1 MTGASAYLE
10 DISCKRGACLDNIF
24 GDQKLTKRRYYKSVP
39 ELRKDDNILPPASE
53 IPKMISNTR
62 KRTVS
67 VGPQSE
73 ADVREYIANREQ
85 KRRESLSSAST
96 ARRPHLNTSNSSPP
110 GAYQKGNSANSS
122 QFNETADGHLS
133 PAPPSTARTGP
144 DVVSRSSSTSSSND
158 SGKEDEMKDRNMF
171 SALEKPRIRY
181 DVEVIT
187 KVVVYAGIAW
197 LAVEGNPLL
206 FGWSGLA

>member
-1 MTGASAYLE
+1 
-10 DISCKRGACLDNIF
+10 
-24 GDQKLTKRRYYKSVP
+24 
-39 ELRKDDNILPPASE
+39 
-53 IPKMISNTR
+53 MISNTR

-85 KRRESLSSAST
+85 KRRESLSSTST
-96 ARRPHLNTSNSSPP
+96 ARQPNGIVPNAH
-110 GAYQKGNSANSS
+110 QQGNSTTSS
-122 QFNETADGHLS
+122 QSNKTSDGHLS
-133 PAPPSTARTGP
+133 PAPLPARSGASSQV
-144 DVVSRSSSTSSSND
+144 DLAHRSSSTSSSSD
-158 SGKEDEMKDRNMF
+158 SGKEDEVKDRNMF

-206 FGWSGLA
+206 FAWSGLA

>member
-1 MTGASAYLE
+1 MP
-10 DISCKRGACLDNIF
+10 
-24 GDQKLTKRRYYKSVP
+24 Q
-39 ELRKDDNILPPASE
+39 LRKDDNVLPPASE
-53 IPKMISNTR
+53 IPNMISNTR

-85 KRRESLSSAST
+85 KRRESLSST
-96 ARRPHLNTSNSSPP
+96 ARRPHLNRSNVSAPD
-110 GAYQKGNSANSS
+110 AHLKENSTTPSH
-122 QFNETADGHLS
+122 FNETADGHLS
-133 PAPPSTARTGP
+133 PAPPSTARTGASTQVELP
-144 DVVSRSSSTSSSND
+144 NRSSSTSSSSD
-158 SGKEDEMKDRNMF
+158 SGKDDEVKDRNMF

-206 FGWSGLA
+206 FAWSGLA

>member
-1 MTGASAYLE
+1 
-10 DISCKRGACLDNIF
+10 
-24 GDQKLTKRRYYKSVP
+24 
-39 ELRKDDNILPPASE
+39 
-53 IPKMISNTR
+53 MISNTR
-62 KRTVS
+62 KRTIS

-85 KRRESLSSAST
+85 KRRESLSSTTT
-96 ARRPHLNTSNSSPP
+96 ARRPHSNTSDGSAPDVN
-110 GAYQKGNSANSS
+110 QKGNSVTST

-133 PAPPSTARTGP
+133 PAPPHAARNGASPQTNLA
-144 DVVSRSSSTSSSND
+144 SRSSSVSSSND
-158 SGKEDEMKDRNMF
+158 SGKEDEVKDRNMF

>member
-1 MTGASAYLE
+1 
-10 DISCKRGACLDNIF
+10 
-24 GDQKLTKRRYYKSVP
+24 
-39 ELRKDDNILPPASE
+39 
-53 IPKMISNTR
+53 MISNTR

-96 ARRPHLNTSNSSPP
+96 ARRPHLNTASSSPP
-110 GAYQKGNSANSS
+110 GAYQKGNSVNSS

-144 DVVSRSSSTSSSND
+144 AVVSRSSSTSSSND
-158 SGKEDEMKDRNMF
+158 SGKEDELKDRNMF

>member
-1 MTGASAYLE
+1 
-10 DISCKRGACLDNIF
+10 
-24 GDQKLTKRRYYKSVP
+24 VP
-39 ELRKDDNILPPASE
+39 QLRKDDNVLPPASD

-85 KRRESLSSAST
+85 KRKESLSSAST
-96 ARRPHLNTSNSSPP
+96 ARRPHLNASNSSPP
-110 GAYQKGNSANSS
+110 DAYQKGNSANPS

-133 PAPPSTARTGP
+133 PAPPSTARNGP
-144 DVVSRSSSTSSSND
+144 SPQVNLASRSSSISSSND
-158 SGKEDEMKDRNMF
+158 SGKEDEVKDRNMF

>member
-1 MTGASAYLE
+1 
-10 DISCKRGACLDNIF
+10 
-24 GDQKLTKRRYYKSVP
+24 VP
-39 ELRKDDNILPPASE
+39 QLRKDDNVLPPASE
-53 IPKMISNTR
+53 IPNMISNTR
-62 KRTVS
+62 KRTIS

-85 KRRESLSSAST
+85 KRRQSLSSTST
-96 ARRPHLNTSNSSPP
+96 ARRPHLKTSNSSAPD
-110 GAYQKGNSANSS
+110 AHQKVNTATPSH
-122 QFNETADGHLS
+122 FNETADGHLS
-133 PAPPSTARTGP
+133 PAPPSTARTGASSQANLP
-144 DVVSRSSSTSSSND
+144 SRSSSISSSND
-158 SGKEDEMKDRNMF
+158 SGKEDEVKDRNMF

-206 FGWSGLA
+206 FAWSGLA

>member
-1 MTGASAYLE
+1 
-10 DISCKRGACLDNIF
+10 
-24 GDQKLTKRRYYKSVP
+24 
-39 ELRKDDNILPPASE
+39 
-53 IPKMISNTR
+53 MISNTR
-62 KRTVS
+62 KRTIS

-85 KRRESLSSAST
+85 KRRESLSSTST
-96 ARRPHLNTSNSSPP
+96 ARQPHLNMPKGSVTN
-110 GAYQKGNSANSS
+110 AHQQGNSTASS
-122 QFNETADGHLS
+122 QTADGHLS
-133 PAPPSTARTGP
+133 PAPLSTARTGASP
-144 DVVSRSSSTSSSND
+144 QADLASRSSSISSSND
-158 SGKEDEMKDRNMF
+158 SGKEDEVKDRNMF

-206 FGWSGLA
+206 FEWSGLA